1 MLFAASYL
9 DERTC
14 WSHAHSVA
22 SFTSSMCISP
32 FVSWTPAAESERITR
47 GMKTFAAL
55 CLLTAALLTAQSPPT
70 PAPRPGGNML
80 ISRAVPDAAA
90 VERGQKIFVGNC
102 GFCHGTT
109 AQGGDSGPDLVRS
122 ALALDDERGDK
133 IGPVIEQGR
142 PGKGMPAFHLPPDQI
157 QDIAAFLRS
166 RQQAAIDRN
175 AYSILNIVTGDR
187 EKGREYFNG
196 AGRCHSCH
204 SPTGDL
210 AGIAKKYDAVALQSR
225 FLYPRP
231 RPSDTQPIRSQVTV
245 TLGSGQSFSGTL
257 EYLDDFDVAL
267 RDSSGDY
274 HSFSRDAHLKVEVHD
289 PLAVHA
295 ELLKKYSDADMH
307 NILAYLVTLK

>member
-1 MLFAASYL
+1 
-9 DERTC
+9 
-14 WSHAHSVA
+14 
-22 SFTSSMCISP
+22 
-32 FVSWTPAAESERITR
+32 
-47 GMKTFAAL
+47 MKTFIALSFLGAAWL
-55 CLLTAALLTAQSPPT
+55 AAQSPPAQ
-70 PAPRPGGNML
+70 APRPGGNML
-80 ISRAVPDAAA
+80 ISRAVPDPAA

-109 AQGGDSGPDLVRS
+109 AQGGDTGPDLVRS
-122 ALALDDERGDK
+122 GLALDDEKGDK

-175 AYSILNIVTGDR
+175 AYAILNVVTGDR

-210 AGIAKKYDAVALQSR
+210 AGIAKKYDAVTLQSR
-225 FLYPRP
+225 LLYPRP
-231 RPSDTQPIRSQVTV
+231 TQGPRDGHSPHTQVTV
-245 TLGSGQSFSGTL
+245 TTASGQSIAGTL
-257 EYLDDFDVAL
+257 EFVDDFNVAL
-267 RDSSGDY
+267 HDSSGEY
-274 HSFSRDAHLKVEVHD
+274 HAFSRDAHLKVEIRD
-289 PLAVHA
+289 PLAAHA

-307 NILAYLVTLK
+307 NLLAYLETMK

>member
-1 MLFAASYL
+1 
-9 DERTC
+9 
-14 WSHAHSVA
+14 
-22 SFTSSMCISP
+22 
-32 FVSWTPAAESERITR
+32 
-47 GMKTFAAL
+47 MKTFAAL
-55 CLLTAALLTAQSPPT
+55 GLFTAASLVAQSPPA

-142 PGKGMPAFHLPPDQI
+142 PSKGMPAFHLPPDQI

-210 AGIAKKYDAVALQSR
+210 SGIAKRYDAVTLQSR

-231 RPSDTQPIRSQVTV
+231 RPNDGQPVRPEVTV
-245 TLGSGQSFSGTL
+245 KLASGQSFSGTL

-267 RDSSGDY
+267 RDASGDY

-289 PLAVHA
+289 PLSAHA
-295 ELLKKYSDADMH
+295 ELLKKYTDADMH
-307 NILAYLVTLK
+307 NLLAYLVTLK

>member
-1 MLFAASYL
+1 MKILAAQCLFIAVPL
-9 DERTC
+9 
-14 WSHAHSVA
+14 
-22 SFTSSMCISP
+22 I
-32 FVSWTPAAESERITR
+32 
-47 GMKTFAAL
+47 
-55 CLLTAALLTAQSPPT
+55 AQSPAAPT
-70 PAPRPGGNML
+70 PRRGGNML
-80 ISRAVPDAAA
+80 ISRAVPDPAA

-109 AQGGDSGPDLVRS
+109 AQGGDTGPDLVRS
-122 ALALDDERGDK
+122 ELALDDERGDK

-142 PGKGMPAFHLPPDQI
+142 PGKGMPAFHLPADEI

-196 AGRCHSCH
+196 AGRCHMCH

-210 AGIAKKYDAVALQSR
+210 AGIAKRYDAVTLQSR

-231 RPSDTQPIRSQVTV
+231 RPGDSQAIPSQVTV
-245 TLGSGQSFSGTL
+245 KLASGQTVSGTL

-267 RDSSGDY
+267 RDASGTY
-274 HSFSRDAHLKVEVHD
+274 HSFSRDTHLKVEVHD
-289 PLAVHA
+289 PLAAHA

-307 NILAYLVTLK
+307 NLLAYLVTLK

>member
-1 MLFAASYL
+1 
-9 DERTC
+9 
-14 WSHAHSVA
+14 
-22 SFTSSMCISP
+22 
-32 FVSWTPAAESERITR
+32 
-47 GMKTFAAL
+47 MKTLVAL
-55 CLLTAALLTAQSPPT
+55 CLFATASLSAQSPPAA
-70 PAPRPGGNML
+70 APRPGGNML

-122 ALALDDERGDK
+122 PLALDDERGDK

-142 PGKGMPAFHLPPDQI
+142 PGKGMPAFHLPADQI

-210 AGIAKKYDAVALQSR
+210 AGIAKKYDAVILQSR
-225 FLYPRP
+225 FLYPRS
-231 RPSDTQPIRSQVTV
+231 RPGEPPLVRPQVTV
-245 TLGSGQSFSGTL
+245 VTASGQSLSGTL
-257 EYLDDFDVAL
+257 EYLDDFDIAL
-267 RDSSGDY
+267 RDASGEY
-274 HSFSRDAHLKVEVHD
+274 HSFSRDAHVKVEVHD
-289 PLAVHA
+289 PLAAHA
-295 ELLKKYSDADMH
+295 ELLKKYTDADMH
-307 NILAYLVTLK
+307 NVLAYLETLK

>member
-1 MLFAASYL
+1 MKTSAALSLLAAASL
-9 DERTC
+9 
-14 WSHAHSVA
+14 V
-22 SFTSSMCISP
+22 
-32 FVSWTPAAESERITR
+32 
-47 GMKTFAAL
+47 
-55 CLLTAALLTAQSPPT
+55 AQSPPSA
-70 PAPRPGGNML
+70 APRPGGNML

-142 PGKGMPAFHLPPDQI
+142 PGKGMPAFHLPADQI

-166 RQQAAIDRN
+166 RQQAAIDR
-175 AYSILNIVTGDR
+175 YSYNILNIVTGDR

-196 AGRCHSCH
+196 AGHCHSCH

-210 AGIAKKYDAVALQSR
+210 SGIAKKYDAVTLQSR
-225 FLYPRP
+225 LLYPRP
-231 RPSDTQPIRSQVTV
+231 RPGDGQSYRSQVTV
-245 TLGSGQSFSGTL
+245 TQASGQSFSGTL
-257 EYLDDFDVAL
+257 EFLDDFNVAL
-267 RDSSGDY
+267 HDASGEY
-274 HSFSRDAHLKVEVHD
+274 HAFSRDAHMKVEVHD
-289 PLAVHA
+289 PLAAHA

-307 NILAYLVTLK
+307 NLLAYLVTFK

>member
-1 MLFAASYL
+1 
-9 DERTC
+9 
-14 WSHAHSVA
+14 
-22 SFTSSMCISP
+22 
-32 FVSWTPAAESERITR
+32 
-47 GMKTFAAL
+47 MKTLMAL
-55 CLLTAALLTAQSPPT
+55 CLFTAAALSAQSPPA

-80 ISRAVPDAAA
+80 ITRAVPDAAA

-122 ALALDDERGDK
+122 PLALDDERGDK

-142 PGKGMPAFHLPPDQI
+142 PGKGMPAFHLPADQI

-166 RQQAAIDRN
+166 RQQAAIDRT
-175 AYSILNIVTGDR
+175 AYSILNVVTGDR

-196 AGRCHSCH
+196 AGRCHACH

-210 AGIAKKYDAVALQSR
+210 AGIAKKYDAVMLQSR

-231 RPSDTQPIRSQVTV
+231 RPGEPPLPRPQVTV
-245 TLGSGQSFSGTL
+245 VTASGQSVSGTL

-267 RDSSGDY
+267 RDASGDY
-274 HSFSRDAHLKVEVHD
+274 HSFSRDAHVKVEVRD
-289 PLAVHA
+289 PLAAHA
-295 ELLKKYSDADMH
+295 ELLKKYTDADMH
-307 NILAYLVTLK
+307 NVLAYLETLK

>member
-1 MLFAASYL
+1 MKTLAALSLF
-9 DERTC
+9 T
-14 WSHAHSVA
+14 VA
-22 SFTSSMCISP
+22 SL
-32 FVSWTPAAESERITR
+32 A
-47 GMKTFAAL
+47 
-55 CLLTAALLTAQSPPT
+55 AQSPPAA
-70 PAPRPGGNML
+70 APRPSNNML

-142 PGKGMPAFHLPPDQI
+142 PGKGMPAFHLAADQI

-196 AGRCHSCH
+196 AGRCHTCH

-210 AGIAKKYDAVALQSR
+210 AGVAKKYDAVTLQSR

-231 RPSDTQPIRSQVTV
+231 RSDAQTMRPQVTV
-245 TLGSGQSFSGTL
+245 TVASGQSFSGTL
-257 EYLDDFDVAL
+257 ESVDDFNVAL
-267 RDSSGDY
+267 RDASGEY
-274 HSFSRDAHLKVEVHD
+274 HSFSQDAHVKVEIHD
-289 PLAVHA
+289 PLAAHA

-307 NILAYLVTLK
+307 NLLAYLVTLK

>member
-1 MLFAASYL
+1 MKTLAVLSFLAAASL
-9 DERTC
+9 
-14 WSHAHSVA
+14 A
-22 SFTSSMCISP
+22 
-32 FVSWTPAAESERITR
+32 
-47 GMKTFAAL
+47 
-55 CLLTAALLTAQSPPT
+55 AQSPP
-70 PAPRPGGNML
+70 APKPRTGGNML
-80 ISRAVPDAAA
+80 ISRAVPDPAA

-122 ALALDDERGDK
+122 ELALDDEHGDK

-175 AYSILNIVTGDR
+175 AYNILNVVTGDR

-196 AGRCHSCH
+196 AGRCHTCH

-210 AGIAKKYDAVALQSR
+210 AGIAKKYDPVALQSR

-231 RPSDTQPIRSQVTV
+231 GRGDQPIRPEVTV
-245 TLGSGQSFSGTL
+245 KLASGQMVSGTL

-267 RDSSGDY
+267 RDASGDY
-274 HSFSRDAHLKVEVHD
+274 HSFSRDAHVKVDVHD
-289 PLAVHA
+289 PLAAHA
-295 ELLKKYSDADMH
+295 ELLKKYTDADMH
-307 NILAYLVTLK
+307 NVLAYLVTLK

>member
-1 MLFAASYL
+1 M
-9 DERTC
+9 RTLL
-14 WSHAHSVA
+14 
-22 SFTSSMCISP
+22 
-32 FVSWTPAAESERITR
+32 
-47 GMKTFAAL
+47 AL
-55 CLLTAALLTAQSPPT
+55 SLLTAASLPAQSPPAA
-70 PAPRPGGNML
+70 APRPNNNML
-80 ISRAVPDAAA
+80 ITRTVPDAAA
-90 VERGQKIFVGNC
+90 VERGQKVFVGNC

-122 ALALDDERGDK
+122 PLALDDERGDK

-142 PGKGMPAFHLPPDQI
+142 PGKGMPAFHLPADQI

-196 AGRCHSCH
+196 VGRCRTCH

-210 AGIAKKYDAVALQSR
+210 AAVAKKYDAVTLQSR

-231 RPSDTQPIRSQVTV
+231 RSNDEKPVRSQVTV
-245 TLGSGQSFSGTL
+245 TPGSGQSFTGTL

-267 RDSSGDY
+267 RDASGEY
-274 HSFSRDAHLKVEVHD
+274 HSFSRDAHVKVEIHD
-289 PLAVHA
+289 PLAAHA
-295 ELLKKYSDADMH
+295 ELLKKYTDADMH
-307 NILAYLVTLK
+307 NLLAYLETLK

>member
-1 MLFAASYL
+1 MKTLVALCLFAA
-9 DERTC
+9 
-14 WSHAHSVA
+14 A
-22 SFTSSMCISP
+22 S
-32 FVSWTPAAESERITR
+32 
-47 GMKTFAAL
+47 L
-55 CLLTAALLTAQSPPT
+55 AQSPPAA
-70 PAPRPGGNML
+70 APRPGGNML

-122 ALALDDERGDK
+122 PLALDDERGDK

-142 PGKGMPAFHLPPDQI
+142 PGKGMPAFHLPADQI

-196 AGRCHSCH
+196 VGRCHSCH

-210 AGIAKKYDAVALQSR
+210 AGIAKKYDAVILQSR
-225 FLYPRP
+225 FLYPRS
-231 RPSDTQPIRSQVTV
+231 RPGEPPLVRPQVTV
-245 TLGSGQSFSGTL
+245 VTASGQSLSGTL
-257 EYLDDFDVAL
+257 EYLDDFDIAL
-267 RDSSGDY
+267 RDASGEY
-274 HSFSRDAHLKVEVHD
+274 HSFSRDGHVKVEVHD
-289 PLAVHA
+289 PLAAHA
-295 ELLKKYSDADMH
+295 ELLKKYTDADMH
-307 NILAYLVTLK
+307 NVLAYLETLK